1 MKQHL
6 VLKDSVLNVYC
17 DTIRDKQ
24 FAGWRDIQE
33 IVFHSEV
40 KRIGESAFA
49 GCTCPRVHFKEG
61 VEFIE
66 EFAFYGSTLEELCF
80 DRTVYSIGAFAF
92 ESTNVEKV
100 TFGGAVGALEE
111 GAFKGNYW
119 LEKCHIPGP
128 LLKLGDGVFQDCTEL
143 EDVFLG
149 SSMAARMGERM
160 FQNCSQLRDVIL
172 PPRLESIPLNTFDGC
187 FSLEEVT
194 MPNVLTRDEREQLF
208 KDSYSYPVI
217 NK

>member
-1 MKQHL
+1 MQSF
-6 VLKDSVLNVYC
+6 VLKDGVLNVYC
-17 DTIRDKQ
+17 DTIRDDQ
-24 FAGWRDIQE
+24 FAGWRDIHE

-40 KRIGESAFA
+40 KRIGEAAFA
-49 GCTCPRVHFKEG
+49 GCTCPRVHFKGE

-66 EFAFYGSTLEELCF
+66 ECAFYGSTLEELCF

-100 TFGGAVGALEE
+100 TFGGGVGALEE
-111 GAFKGNYW
+111 CAFKGNYW

-143 EDVFLG
+143 EDVSLG